1 MDISLAEL
9 EQAINYWRSVR
20 PSSGEEHT
28 LSPEVNAL
36 AQVYAMMI
44 FRRQTTATLAALDA
58 LSSLAISQWR
68 EQAAVRPSTQAS
80 FAW

>member
-36 AQVYAMMI
+36 AHVYAMMI
-44 FRRQTTATLAALDA
+44 FSHQTVTALAGLDA
-58 LSSLAISQWR
+58 LSSLAITQWR
-68 EQAAVRPSTQAS
+68 EQAAARPGTQAA
-80 FAW
+80 FVW

>member
-36 AQVYAMMI
+36 AHVYAMMI
-44 FRRQTTATLAALDA
+44 FSRQTVASIASMDT
-58 LSSLAISQWR
+58 LSSLAIAQWR
-68 EQAAVRPSTQAS
+68 EQAAARPGTQAS